1 MLDREI
7 QLRILKALAAIY
19 PEATFNVL
27 RDIGIEDSAG
37 VANLFYLTEHNLVS
51 AKFSKFSG
59 KPMGIGGQQRI
70 TAAGMDFLADDGGVG
85 AILGVVTVK
94 IHEDTIKQ
102 LIEARIAGSD
112 LPEEEKR
119 PLLQAVRELPGEAIK
134 HLTTRLL
141 DLGLDNLPGAV
152 SLIRTY
158 LPGAGG

>member
-1 MLDREI
+1 MLDREL
-7 QLRILKALAAIY
+7 QLRILKALAATY
-19 PEATFNVL
+19 PEATFDVL
-27 RDIGIEDSAG
+27 RDIGANDPAG
-37 VANLFYLTEHNLVS
+37 IANLYYLAEHKLVA
-51 AKFSKFSG
+51 AKFTKFGSE
-59 KPMGIGGQQRI
+59 PMDYSGQQRI